1 MVVRGGVAWTVVA
14 LRRGSP
20 RLLRC
25 VPLRRVASSPFAGA
39 SRRGGSL
46 GCGGARAGARP
57 SHLVVGDTRT
67 HLIRGLAEADLLVY
81 SGRGVTGEPKEEPP
95 STADHAESQLHGP
108 LPSRSVGVG
117 FANPCTGESVALFV
131 ACCCA
136 RLNRDRSQTLFGH

>member
-1 MVVRGGVAWTVVA
+1 MVLRGPSLPCVGAVPVSAMRSASPCRVVA
-14 LRRGSP
+14 VR
-20 RLLRC
+20 RC
-25 VPLRRVASSPFAGA
+25 VSS
-39 SRRGGSL
+39 RGSL

-81 SGRGVTGEPKEEPP
+81 SQRGVTGELKEEPP

-117 FANPCTGESVALFV
+117 FANPCTGESVGTVCGMLLRAFKP
-131 ACCCA
+131 
-136 RLNRDRSQTLFGH
+136 